1 MLGCIGR
8 SGVTPI
14 LSCMTS
20 GVRSVARLSVGSGEQ
35 ICVPCI
41 EKERMNLL
49 HDSVELVT
57 YINIVICS

>member
-1 MLGCIGR
+1 MPGCIGR

-35 ICVPCI
+35 MPCI

-49 HDSVELVT
+49 HDFVELVT